1 MKKVIKTIVFILLF
15 QINSLS
21 YAVDYKYK
29 SVKYFKVLSS
39 FKSIKEFEDNY
50 GVYIQHCLDNT
61 FGGTGGIP
69 CYIGYNMWDR
79 ELNIYYKKLYSSLSK
94 KAKSILKKSQKFWL
108 KKRDLSIES
117 NSRLLDKKYTEP
129 GTIYLLIRAGDADSA
144 ITPIIKQRA
153 LFLKKQFESAVTN
166 NK

>member
-1 MKKVIKTIVFILLF
+1 M
-15 QINSLS
+15 
-21 YAVDYKYK
+21 
-29 SVKYFKVLSS
+29 
-39 FKSIKEFEDNY
+39 
-50 GVYIQHCLDNT
+50 
-61 FGGTGGIP
+61 
-69 CYIGYNMWDR
+69 
-79 ELNIYYKKLYSSLSK
+79 SK
-94 KAKSILKKSQKFWL
+94 KAKSILKKSQKSWL
-108 KKRDLSIES
+108 KKRELSIES